1 MSLASTVFQD
11 AIIKVGNDKNFTDFE
26 ARVDNYQ
33 GFKLF
38 KDGAD
43 MLLPKS
49 QVENLKKSYV
59 QPEKIPTLNQIS
71 TTIQS
76 TFNSCT
82 ISPDGSGSTF
92 VPITYV
98 TTGFD
103 IGITPAINAGNYI
116 DAGED
121 LAWQMKQ
128 GFKNVYAALEADA
141 IAYLESNKSNTNLSP
156 TSLFTGGAFSAGVY
170 TVPDA
175 AKNSFYQKIPTI
187 FQRNVLSGKPVDLAN
202 TEAQPN
208 YLFIANQGPGNSQN
222 LAYQTQNIE
231 TYRSNFVTTA
241 TGMQETHFLLPMGS
255 VGVYNWLPWEARNN
269 QKITE
274 ANGWTTVTDPI
285 MGMQWQVYY
294 NYNCV
299 GGQYTQAWAYRAAF
313 AFMHQYSS
321 DVNATSILK
330 YQIANPA

>member
-1 MSLASTVFQD
+1 MSLAATVLQD
-11 AIIKVGNDKNFTDFE
+11 AIVMVGNDKHFTDFE

-59 QPEKIPTLNQIS
+59 QPEKIPTLNQIA
-71 TTIQS
+71 TTIQTS
-76 TFNSCT
+76 FDSCT
-82 ISPDGSGSTF
+82 ISPDGSGSAF
-92 VPITYV
+92 VPITYI

-116 DAGED
+116 SATED

-128 GFKNVYAALEADA
+128 GFKNVYATLEADA
-141 IAYLESNKSNTNLSP
+141 IAYLESNKSLTNLSP
-156 TSLFTGGAFSAGVY
+156 ASVFPGGSFAAGVFS
-170 TVPDA
+170 VPDA
-175 AKNSFYQKIPTI
+175 GRNKFYQNIPAI
-187 FQRNVLSGKPVDLAN
+187 FRRNVLSGKPTDVAN
-202 TEAQPN
+202 TEAMPN
-208 YLFIANQGPGNSQN
+208 QLFIANQGAGNAQN
-222 LAYQTQNIE
+222 LSYQTDNIE
-231 TYRSNFVTTA
+231 YYRSNFVPLA
-241 TGMQETHFLLPMGS
+241 TGQEETHYLLPMGS

-274 ANGWTTVTDPI
+274 AQGWTTASDPI
-285 MGMQWQVYY
+285 LGMEWQVYY

-299 GGQYTQAWAYRAAF
+299 GGKYTQAWAYRAAF
-313 AFMHQYSS
+313 AFMHAYSS
-321 DVNATSILK
+321 DVNKSSILK
-330 YQIANPA
+330 YQIATT